1 VRRLR
6 DLLTTRG
13 RAFVAAGLTL
23 VLCGT
28 GLGFTD
34 LTRIGVLLVALPLL
48 SGVLMRRHELRF
60 SLERTAV
67 PSRVQ
72 VDETSIVTL
81 GIENAGVA
89 ASPLLMAEEQLDYAL
104 GDRPRF
110 VVPRLR
116 RGDHQEVHYAVRSH
130 VRGRHRL
137 GPLGVRLRDPFGL
150 TTRVAAISGSSDVLV
165 LPRIVPLGGGRP
177 PGSGVGAEGA
187 IPHMVALHGEDD
199 VSIRAYRDGDD
210 LRRIH
215 WPATAKTG
223 ELMVRQEDRPARRRA
238 AIMLDSRA
246 RGHHGSGTSGSFEW
260 AVTACA
266 SVAVHLL
273 ERAYAVHLI
282 CDETAEDSRATTA
295 LEVDP
300 LLDVLAM
307 AETGSDDQFAEV
319 LQAAHPVTASG
330 GLVLAVLTDLDEEL
344 ARRVAAL
351 RQPGGTALAILLDP
365 HGFSAGRRRAS
376 AGAGQDEVARTARAD
391 ELACVSV
398 LRGAG
403 WTVAV
408 VGAGDDIASV
418 WHALSATGHR
428 TGVAVA

>member
-1 VRRLR
+1 MRRLR

-13 RAFVAAGLTL
+13 RAFVAAGITL
-23 VLCGT
+23 VLCGI

-48 SGVLMRRHELRF
+48 SGLLMRRHDLRF
-60 SLERTAV
+60 ALERTAV
-67 PSRVQ
+67 PGRIQ
-72 VDETSIVTL
+72 VDEQSLVTL
-81 GIENAGVA
+81 AIENAGGG

-116 RGDHQEVHYAVRSH
+116 RGDRQEVHYSVRSH

-150 TTRVAAISGSSDVLV
+150 STRVAAISGSSDILV
-165 LPRIVPLGGGRP
+165 LPKIVPLGGGQP

-199 VSIRAYRDGDD
+199 VSIRSYRDGDD

-238 AIMLDSRA
+238 AIVLDSRA

-266 SVAVHLL
+266 SVAAHLL
-273 ERAYAVHLI
+273 DQGYAVHLI
-282 CDETAEDSRATTA
+282 SDETAEDSRAA
-295 LEVDP
+295 SAMEVDP

-307 AETGSDDQFAEV
+307 AEPGSDDQFADV
-319 LQAAHPVTASG
+319 LQSAHPVTASG
-330 GLVLAVLTDLDEEL
+330 GLVLAVVTDLDEEL
-344 ARRVAAL
+344 ARRVASL
-351 RQPGGTALAILLDP
+351 RQPGGTALAIVLDP
-365 HGFSAGRRRAS
+365 DGFTATRRHRAGS
-376 AGAGQDEVARTARAD
+376 SD
-391 ELACVSV
+391 ELTCVPV

-403 WTVAV
+403 WTVTV
-408 VGAGDDIASV
+408 VGAGDDLPSV
-418 WHALSATGHR
+418 WGVLSGSTSR
-428 TGVAVA
+428 VGVA

>member
-1 VRRLR
+1 MRRLR

-13 RAFVAAGLTL
+13 RAFVAAGITL
-23 VLCGT
+23 VVCGI
-28 GLGFTD
+28 GLGFED
-34 LTRIGVLLVALPLL
+34 LTRIGVLLMALPLL
-48 SGVLMRRHELRF
+48 SGMIMRRHDLRF

-67 PSRVQ
+67 PGRIQ
-72 VDETSIVTL
+72 VDEPALVTL
-81 GIENAGVA
+81 GIENAGGA

-116 RGDHQEVHYAVRSH
+116 RGDRQEIHYTVRSH

-150 TTRVAAISGSSDVLV
+150 STRVAAISGSSDVLV
-165 LPRIVPLGGGRP
+165 LPRIVPLGGGQP
-177 PGSGVGAEGA
+177 AGSGVGAEGA

-238 AIMLDSRA
+238 AIVLDSRA
-246 RGHHGSGTSGSFEW
+246 RGHHGSGTSASFEW

-266 SVAVHLL
+266 SVAAHLL
-273 ERAYAVHLI
+273 DLGYAVHLVS
-282 CDETAEDSRATTA
+282 DETAEDSRAATA

-307 AETGSDDQFAEV
+307 ATPGSDDQFGEV
-319 LQAAHPVTASG
+319 LHAAHPVTASG
-330 GLVLAVLTDLDEEL
+330 GLILAVVTELDEEL
-344 ARRVAAL
+344 ARRVASL
-351 RQPGGTALAILLDP
+351 RQPGGTALAIVLDP
-365 HGFSAGRRRAS
+365 RGFGSAHRRHG
-376 AGAGQDEVARTARAD
+376 VAE
-391 ELACVSV
+391 ELACVPV

-403 WTVAV
+403 WSVTAV
-408 VGAGDDIASV
+408 SSGDDIASV
-418 WHALSATGHR
+418 WSVLSASGR
-428 TGVAVA
+428 RVGVA

>member
-1 VRRLR
+1 MSRLR

-23 VLCGT
+23 VLCGV
-28 GLGFTD
+28 GLGFVD
-34 LTRIGVLLVALPLL
+34 LVRIGVLLLVLPLL
-48 SGVLMRRHELRF
+48 SGVLMRRHDLRF

-72 VDETSIVTL
+72 VDEPCVVTL
-81 GIENAGVA
+81 AIENAGGA

-116 RGDHQEVHYAVRSH
+116 RGDRQEVHYSVRSH
-130 VRGRHRL
+130 LRGRHRV

-150 TTRVAAISGSSDVLV
+150 STRVAAISGFSEVLV
-165 LPRIVPLGGGRP
+165 LPRLVPLGGTRP

-223 ELMVRQEDRPARRRA
+223 DLMVRQEDRPARRRA
-238 AIMLDSRA
+238 VVVLDSRA
-246 RGHHGSGTSGSFEW
+246 QGHHGTGSSGSFEW

-266 SVAVHLL
+266 SVAAHLV
-273 ERAYAVHLI
+273 EQGYAVHLVT
-282 CDETAEDSRATTA
+282 DDTAEDHRSSAA
-295 LEVDP
+295 LDLDP

-307 AETGSDDQFAEV
+307 AQTGSQDQFADV

-330 GLVLAVLTDLDEEL
+330 GLVLAVVTALDEEL
-344 ARRVAAL
+344 ARRVASL
-351 RQPGGTALAILLDP
+351 RQPGGTAMAIVLDP
-365 HGFSAGRRRAS
+365 DGFSAARRRAPHRS
-376 AGAGQDEVARTARAD
+376 ED
-391 ELACVSV
+391 LACVPV
-398 LRGAG
+398 LRWAG
-403 WTVAV
+403 WGVTLVRSGDDLATVWNALSGTGTRGAEM
-408 VGAGDDIASV
+408 VGAP
-418 WHALSATGHR
+418 
-428 TGVAVA
+428 

>member
-23 VLCGT
+23 VLCGI

-48 SGVLMRRHELRF
+48 SGVLMRRHDLRF

-67 PSRVQ
+67 PGRVQ
-72 VDETSIVTL
+72 VDQLSLVTL
-81 GIENAGVA
+81 SIENASGA
-89 ASPLLMAEEQLDYAL
+89 TSPLLMAEEQLDYAL

-116 RGDHQEVHYAVRSH
+116 RGDRQEVHYQVRSH

-150 TTRVAAISGSSDVLV
+150 STRVAAISGSSDVLV
-165 LPRIVPLGGGRP
+165 LPKIVPLGGARP

-223 ELMVRQEDRPARRRA
+223 DLMVRQEDRPARRRA
-238 AIMLDSRA
+238 AIVLDSRA
-246 RGHHGSGTSGSFEW
+246 RGHTGSGSSGSFEW

-266 SVAVHLL
+266 SVAAHLI
-273 ERAYAVHLI
+273 EQGYAVHLV
-282 CDETAEDSRATTA
+282 CDESAEESQTAMAME
-295 LEVDP
+295 LDP
-300 LLDVLAM
+300 LLDILAM
-307 AETGSDDQFAEV
+307 AEPGTDDQFADV
-319 LQAAHPVTASG
+319 LQATHPVTASG
-330 GLVLAVLTDLDEEL
+330 GLVLAVVTDLDEEV
-344 ARRVAAL
+344 ARRVASL
-351 RQPGGTALAILLDP
+351 RQPGGVALAIVLDP
-365 HGFSAGRRRAS
+365 HGFTATRGRP
-376 AGAGQDEVARTARAD
+376 GHGTK
-391 ELACVSV
+391 ELPCVPV

-403 WTVAV
+403 WTVTV
-408 VGAGDDIASV
+408 VGAGDTVDAV
-418 WHALSATGHR
+418 WAVLSGSGHR
-428 TGVAVA
+428 VGVA

>member
-13 RAFVAAGLTL
+13 RAFVAAGGTL
-23 VLCGT
+23 VLCGI

-48 SGVLMRRHELRF
+48 SGMLMRRHDLRF

-67 PSRVQ
+67 PGRVQ
-72 VDETSIVTL
+72 VDEKALVTL
-81 GIENAGVA
+81 AIENAGA
-89 ASPLLMAEEQLDYAL
+89 ATSPLLMAEEQLDYAL

-110 VVPRLR
+110 VVPRMR
-116 RGDHQEVHYAVRSH
+116 RGDRQEVHYTVRSH

-150 TTRVAAISGSSDVLV
+150 STRVAAISGSSDVLV
-165 LPRIVPLGGGRP
+165 LPKILPLGGGRP
-177 PGSGVGAEGA
+177 AGSGVGAEGA

-223 ELMVRQEDRPARRRA
+223 DLMVRQEDRPARRRA
-238 AIMLDSRA
+238 VVVLDSRA
-246 RGHHGSGTSGSFEW
+246 RGHHGSGTSSSFEW

-273 ERAYAVHLI
+273 AQAYAVHLV
-282 CDETAEDSRATTA
+282 CDETAEDGRAA
-295 LEVDP
+295 SAMEVDP
-300 LLDVLAM
+300 LLDVLAV
-307 AETGSDDQFAEV
+307 AQTGRDDLFADV

-330 GLVLAVLTDLDEEL
+330 GLVLAVVTDLDEEL
-344 ARRVAAL
+344 ARRVASL
-351 RQPGGTALAILLDP
+351 RQPGGTALAVVLDP
-365 HGFSAGRRRAS
+365 DGFGATRRRHPH
-376 AGAGQDEVARTARAD
+376 GTG
-391 ELACVSV
+391 ELPCVPI
-398 LRGAG
+398 LQGAG
-403 WTVAV
+403 WGVAV
-408 VGAGDDIASV
+408 VGSGDDLATV
-418 WHALSATGHR
+418 WTALSGTGSR
-428 TGVAVA
+428 VVA

>member
-1 VRRLR
+1 MRRLR

-13 RAFVAAGLTL
+13 RAFVAAGITL
-23 VLCGT
+23 VLCGL

-48 SGVLMRRHELRF
+48 SGLLMRRHDLRF
-60 SLERTAV
+60 ALERTAV
-67 PSRVQ
+67 PGRIQ
-72 VDETSIVTL
+72 VDQESVVTL
-81 GIENAGVA
+81 GIENAGGA
-89 ASPLLMAEEQLDYAL
+89 PSPLLMAEEQLDYAL

-110 VVPRLR
+110 VVTRLR
-116 RGDHQEVHYAVRSH
+116 RGERQEVHYTVRSQ

-150 TTRVAAISGSSDVLV
+150 STRVAAISGSSDVLV
-165 LPRIVPLGGGRP
+165 LPRVLPLGGRLP
-177 PGSGVGAEGA
+177 KGSGVGAEGA

-199 VSIRAYRDGDD
+199 VSIRSYRDGDD

-238 AIMLDSRA
+238 AILLDSRS
-246 RGHHGSGTSGSFEW
+246 RGHHGSGASGSFEW

-266 SVAVHLL
+266 SIAVHLL
-273 ERAYAVHLI
+273 DQGYAVHLLT
-282 CDETAEDSRATTA
+282 DETADDSRASSA
-295 LEVDP
+295 MERDP

-307 AETGSDDQFAEV
+307 SEPGTEDQFADV

-330 GLVLAVLTDLDEEL
+330 GLVLAVVTELDEEV
-344 ARRVAAL
+344 ARQVASL
-351 RQPGGTALAILLDP
+351 RQPGGTALAIVLDP
-365 HGFSAGRRRAS
+365 HGFGATRRRPGAS
-376 AGAGQDEVARTARAD
+376 S
-391 ELACVSV
+391 ELACVPV

-403 WTVAV
+403 WSVAV
-408 VGAGDDIASV
+408 VGAGDDLATAWGV
-418 WHALSATGHR
+418 LSGGTARVG
-428 TGVAVA
+428 AA

>member
-1 VRRLR
+1 MRRLR

-13 RAFVAAGLTL
+13 RAFVAAGTTL
-23 VLCGT
+23 VLCGM

-48 SGVLMRRHELRF
+48 SGVLMRRHDLRF

-67 PSRVQ
+67 PGRVQ
-72 VDETSIVTL
+72 VDETAVVTL
-81 GIENAGVA
+81 TIENAGSA

-110 VVPRLR
+110 VVPRMR
-116 RGDHQEVHYAVRSH
+116 RGDRQEVHYSVRSH

-150 TTRVAAISGSSDVLV
+150 STRVAAISGSSDVLV
-165 LPRIVPLGGGRP
+165 LPRIVPLGSGRP
-177 PGSGVGAEGA
+177 PGSGVGAEGE

-199 VSIRAYRDGDD
+199 VSIREYRDGDD

-223 ELMVRQEDRPARRRA
+223 EIMVRQEDRPARRRA
-238 AIMLDSRA
+238 VVVLDSRA
-246 RGHHGSGTSGSFEW
+246 RGHHGSGSSGSFEW

-273 ERAYAVHLI
+273 EHGYALHLVT
-282 CDETAEDSRATTA
+282 DETSDDGRAGTA
-295 LEVDP
+295 MELDP

-307 AETGSDDQFAEV
+307 AETGSDDQFADV
-319 LQAAHPVTASG
+319 LQSAHPVTASG
-330 GLVLAVLTDLDEEL
+330 GLVLAVVTELDEEL
-344 ARRVAAL
+344 ARRIASL
-351 RQPGGTALAILLDP
+351 RQPGGTALAVVLDP
-365 HGFSAGRRRAS
+365 DGFSATRRRAS
-376 AGAGQDEVARTARAD
+376 GRSH
-391 ELACVSV
+391 ELACVTI
-398 LRGAG
+398 LQGAG
-403 WTVAV
+403 WSVAV
-408 VGAGDDIASV
+408 VGGQDNIASV
-418 WHALSATGHR
+418 WSVLSGSIR
-428 TGVAVA
+428 RVGVA

>member
-1 VRRLR
+1 MRRLR

-13 RAFVAAGLTL
+13 RAFVAAGTTL
-23 VLCGT
+23 LLCGL

-48 SGVLMRRHELRF
+48 SGLLMRRHDLRF
-60 SLERTAV
+60 SLDRSAV
-67 PSRVQ
+67 PGRVQ
-72 VDETSIVTL
+72 VDELSLVTL
-81 GIENAGVA
+81 GIENAGGG

-116 RGDHQEVHYAVRSH
+116 RGDRQEVHYTVRSH

-150 TTRVAAISGSSDVLV
+150 STRVAAISGSSDILV
-165 LPRIVPLGGGRP
+165 LPRIVALGGGRP

-199 VSIRAYRDGDD
+199 VSIRTYRDGDD

-238 AIMLDSRA
+238 AIVLDSRL
-246 RGHHGSGTSGSFEW
+246 RGHHGTGTAGSFEW

-273 ERAYAVHLI
+273 HHGYAVHLV
-282 CDETAEDSRATTA
+282 CDDTAEDGRASSA
-295 LEVDP
+295 IEVDP

-307 AETGSDDQFAEV
+307 AQPGSAEQFADV

-330 GLVLAVLTDLDEEL
+330 GLVLAVVTDLDEDL
-344 ARRVAAL
+344 ARRVASL
-351 RQPGGTALAILLDP
+351 RQPGGTSLAIVLDP
-365 HGFSAGRRRAS
+365 AGFTATRRRSGGDRGDVACSPVLRSAGW
-376 AGAGQDEVARTARAD
+376 GVG
-391 ELACVSV
+391 
-398 LRGAG
+398 
-403 WTVAV
+403 V
-408 VGAGDDIASV
+408 VGADDDIATV
-418 WHALSATGHR
+418 WGALTGTTHR
-428 TGVAVA
+428 VGVA

>member
-13 RAFVAAGLTL
+13 RAFVAAGTTL
-23 VLCGT
+23 VLCGI

-48 SGVLMRRHELRF
+48 SGVLMRRHDLRF

-67 PSRVQ
+67 PGRVQ
-72 VDETSIVTL
+72 VDETAVVTL
-81 GIENAGVA
+81 TIENAGSA

-110 VVPRLR
+110 VVPRMR
-116 RGDHQEVHYAVRSH
+116 RGDRQEVHYSVRSH

-150 TTRVAAISGSSDVLV
+150 STRVAAISGSSDVLV
-165 LPRIVPLGGGRP
+165 LPRIVPLGSGRP
-177 PGSGVGAEGA
+177 PGSGVGAEGE

-199 VSIRAYRDGDD
+199 VSIREYRDGDD

-223 ELMVRQEDRPARRRA
+223 EIMVRQEDRPARRRA
-238 AIMLDSRA
+238 VVVLDSRA
-246 RGHHGSGTSGSFEW
+246 RGHHGSGSSGSFEW

-273 ERAYAVHLI
+273 EHGYALHLVT
-282 CDETAEDSRATTA
+282 DETSDDGRAGTA
-295 LEVDP
+295 MELDP

-307 AETGSDDQFAEV
+307 AETGSDDQFADV
-319 LQAAHPVTASG
+319 LQSAHPVTASG
-330 GLVLAVLTDLDEEL
+330 GLVLAVVTELDEEL
-344 ARRVAAL
+344 ARRIASL
-351 RQPGGTALAILLDP
+351 RQPGGTALAVVLDP
-365 HGFSAGRRRAS
+365 DGFSATRRRAS
-376 AGAGQDEVARTARAD
+376 GRSH
-391 ELACVSV
+391 ELACVTI
-398 LRGAG
+398 LQGAG
-403 WTVAV
+403 WSVAV
-408 VGAGDDIASV
+408 VGGQDNIASV
-418 WHALSATGHR
+418 WSVLSGSIR
-428 TGVAVA
+428 RVGVA

>member
-1 VRRLR
+1 MRRLR

-13 RAFVAAGLTL
+13 RAFVAAGITL
-23 VLCGT
+23 VLCGI

-48 SGVLMRRHELRF
+48 SGLLMRRHDLRF

-67 PSRVQ
+67 PGRIQ
-72 VDETSIVTL
+72 VDQQSVVTL
-81 GIENAGVA
+81 GIENAGA
-89 ASPLLMAEEQLDYAL
+89 ATSPLLMAEEQLDYAL

-110 VVPRLR
+110 VVPRMH
-116 RGDHQEVHYAVRSH
+116 RGDRQEVHYTVRSH

-150 TTRVAAISGSSDVLV
+150 STRVAAISGTSDVLV
-165 LPRIVPLGGGRP
+165 LPKIIPLGSDRP

-223 ELMVRQEDRPARRRA
+223 DLMVRQEDRPARRRA
-238 AIMLDSRA
+238 AIVLDSRA
-246 RGHHGSGTSGSFEW
+246 HGHHGTGTSGSFEW

-273 ERAYAVHLI
+273 EQAYAVHLVTGS
-282 CDETAEDSRATTA
+282 TADDGRATA
-295 LEVDP
+295 AMELDP

-307 AETGSDDQFAEV
+307 AETGSDDGFADV
-319 LQAAHPVTASG
+319 IQAAHGVTASG
-330 GLVLAVLTDLDEEL
+330 GLVLAVVTDLDEEL
-344 ARRVAAL
+344 ARQVASL
-351 RQPGGTALAILLDP
+351 RQPGGTALAMVLDP
-365 HGFSAGRRRAS
+365 DGFGARRRRHTGS
-376 AGAGQDEVARTARAD
+376 GD
-391 ELACVSV
+391 LPCVPI
-398 LRGAG
+398 LQGAG
-403 WTVAV
+403 W
-408 VGAGDDIASV
+408 
-418 WHALSATGHR
+418 
-428 TGVAVA
+428 GVAVIRSSDDLPSVWGVLSGTTARVGVA

>member
-1 VRRLR
+1 MRRLR

-13 RAFVAAGLTL
+13 RAFVAAGITL
-23 VLCGT
+23 VLCGI

-34 LTRIGVLLVALPLL
+34 LTRIGVLLVGLPLL
-48 SGVLMRRHELRF
+48 SGALMRRHDLRF

-67 PSRVQ
+67 PGRVQ
-72 VDETSIVTL
+72 VDEAALVTL
-81 GIENAGVA
+81 GIENAGGA

-116 RGDHQEVHYAVRSH
+116 RGDRQEVHYTVRSH

-150 TTRVAAISGSSDVLV
+150 STRVAAISGSSDVLV
-165 LPRIVPLGGGRP
+165 LPRILPLGGGRP
-177 PGSGVGAEGA
+177 AGSGVGAEGE

-199 VSIRAYRDGDD
+199 VSIREYRDGDD

-238 AIMLDSRA
+238 VLVLDSRA
-246 RGHHGSGTSGSFEW
+246 RGHHGSGSSGSFEW

-273 ERAYAVHLI
+273 EQAYAVHLLT
-282 CDETAEDSRATTA
+282 DETAEDGRASTA
-295 LEVDP
+295 VELDP

-307 AETGSDDQFAEV
+307 AETGSDDQFADV
-319 LQAAHPVTASG
+319 LQSAHPVTASG
-330 GLVLAVLTDLDEEL
+330 GLVLAVVTDLDEEL
-344 ARRVAAL
+344 ARRVASL
-351 RQPGGTALAILLDP
+351 RQPGGTALAMVMDP
-365 HGFSAGRRRAS
+365 DGFTATRRRAT
-376 AGAGQDEVARTARAD
+376 GGPH
-391 ELACVSV
+391 ELACVSI
-398 LRGAG
+398 LEGAG
-403 WTVAV
+403 WNVAV
-408 VGAGDDIASV
+408 VGAHDRLASV
-418 WHALSATGHR
+418 WNALSGSSHR
-428 TGVAVA
+428 VGVA

>member
-13 RAFVAAGLTL
+13 RAFVAAGITL
-23 VLCGT
+23 VLCGI

-48 SGVLMRRHELRF
+48 SGALMRRHDLRF

-67 PSRVQ
+67 PGRVQ
-72 VDETSIVTL
+72 VDEQALVTL
-81 GIENAGVA
+81 GIENAGA
-89 ASPLLMAEEQLDYAL
+89 GTSPLLMAEEQLDYAL

-110 VVPRLR
+110 VVPRMR
-116 RGDHQEVHYAVRSH
+116 RGDRQEVHYSVRSH

-150 TTRVAAISGSSDVLV
+150 STRVAAISGSSDVLV
-165 LPRIVPLGGGRP
+165 LPKILPLGGGRP

-238 AIMLDSRA
+238 AIVLDSRA

-266 SVAVHLL
+266 SVAAHLL
-273 ERAYAVHLI
+273 EQAYAVHLI
-282 CDETAEDSRATTA
+282 SDETADDSRASTA
-295 LEVDP
+295 MELDP
-300 LLDVLAM
+300 ILDVLAM
-307 AETGSDDQFAEV
+307 AETGPDDAFGDV

-330 GLVLAVLTDLDEEL
+330 GLVLAVITDLDEEL
-344 ARRVAAL
+344 ARRVASL
-351 RQPGGTALAILLDP
+351 RQPGGTALAIVLDP
-365 HGFSAGRRRAS
+365 DGFTATRRRHV
-376 AGAGQDEVARTARAD
+376 GRTD
-391 ELACVSV
+391 ELPCLPI

-408 VGAGDDIASV
+408 VGSGDDLGSV
-418 WHALSATGHR
+418 WSVLSGNTASA
-428 TGVAVA
+428 GVA

>member
-1 VRRLR
+1 MRRLR

-13 RAFVAAGLTL
+13 RAFVAAGVTL
-23 VLCGT
+23 VLCGV
-28 GLGFTD
+28 GLGFVD
-34 LTRIGVLLVALPLL
+34 LTRVGVLLVVLPLL
-48 SGVLMRRHELRF
+48 SGALMRRHDLRF
-60 SLERTAV
+60 ALERTAV

-72 VDETSIVTL
+72 VDEPAVVTL
-81 GIENAGVA
+81 AIENAGGA

-116 RGDHQEVHYAVRSH
+116 RGDRQEVHYVVRSH
-130 VRGRHRL
+130 LRGRHRL

-150 TTRVAAISGSSDVLV
+150 STRVAAISGFSEVLV
-165 LPRIVPLGGGRP
+165 LPRILPLGGHRP

-199 VSIRAYRDGDD
+199 VSIRSYRDGDD

-238 AIMLDSRA
+238 AIVLDSRA
-246 RGHHGSGTSGSFEW
+246 RGHHGSGSSGSFEW

-266 SVAVHLL
+266 SVAAHLT
-273 ERAYAVHLI
+273 EQGYAVHLVT
-282 CDETAEDSRATTA
+282 DDTAEDHRCATA
-295 LEVDP
+295 MELDP

-307 AETGSDDQFAEV
+307 AGPGSDDRLEDV
-319 LQAAHPVTASG
+319 LHAAHPVTSSG
-330 GLVLAVLTDLDEEL
+330 GLVLAVVTSLDEEV
-344 ARRVAAL
+344 ARRVASL
-351 RQPGGTALAILLDP
+351 RQPGGTALAMVLDP
-365 HGFSAGRRRAS
+365 DGFTGARGRHRS
-376 AGAGQDEVARTARAD
+376 LSEDLT
-391 ELACVSV
+391 CVPV

-403 WTVAV
+403 WGVVAV
-408 VGAGDDIASV
+408 RAGDDLATV
-418 WHALSATGHR
+418 WATLSHSGSRAAALT
-428 TGVAVA
+428 